1 MDQIFV
7 INTVQAAAAD
17 LSTPGQGK
25 VLVTGDTKGFIRED
39 VDSISVLP
47 HKAETSQIVDV
58 TATASPAA
66 NTEYSFRIVQNVD
79 EVQVIRAVHYKTGA
93 SAPNASAF
101 GTALA
106 AAAQAVA
113 DEGGLQIS
121 VAAITSGNGGVKI
134 EGASG
139 YPLVSVVQQSINLT
153 VAAGLVT
160 TGGVTRPIISTGNLA
175 VVSGLTLKFGQSTT
189 AAFEVGQTLYLSGW
203 NSAYVI
209 NGKSDVEG
217 TYVRVSAI
225 SANTHVEFI
234 AESVSGTIGTA
245 TTDLSIIPQEAAG
258 TAAVLAERAITGG
271 GNPNVNIDNT
281 EVYHEVVVSGGQ
293 KAGQSKQQKDLAPI
307 VKRYFIADSASIAN
321 ANDLLVRFKQV
332 NNWLAA
338 GGSFD
343 PLLLS

>member
-7 INTVQAAAAD
+7 LNTVQAAAAD
-17 LSTPGQGK
+17 LSTPGNGV
-25 VLVTGDTKGFIRED
+25 VLVTGDVKGFVRGD
-39 VDSISVLP
+39 VDSIKVLP

-93 SAPNASAF
+93 SAPTASAF

-106 AAAQAVA
+106 AAVQAVA

-134 EGASG
+134 QGASG
-139 YPLVSVVQQSINLT
+139 YPLVSAIQANGLT
-153 VAAGLVT
+153 IAAGLVT
-160 TGGVTRPIISTGNLA
+160 TAGVTRPIVSTGNLA

-189 AAFEVGQTLYLSGW
+189 AAFAVGQTLYLSGW

-258 TAAVLAERAITGG
+258 TGAVLAKRVITGG
-271 GNPNVNIDNT
+271 GNPNVDIVSTNS
-281 EVYHEVVVSGGQ
+281 YHEVVVSGGQ
-293 KAGQSKQQKDLAPI
+293 FAGQSKQQKDLAPI
-307 VKRYFIADSASIAN
+307 VKRYFVNDTASVTNAN
-321 ANDLLVRFKQV
+321 ALLVRFKQV
-332 NNWLAA
+332 EQWLAA

-343 PLLLS
+343 PLLMP